1 MKVFYIDISKFKKK
15 CSKDFLLQY
24 ADREFKTEKRFYEYA
39 IGRYLVKLVAQKYYN
54 IADNTIVR
62 TENGKT

>member
-15 CSKDFLLQY
+15 YSKDFLLQY

-39 IGRYLVKLVAQKYYN
+39 IGRYLVKLVAQKYYF
-54 IADNTIVR
+54 IV
-62 TENGKT
+62 E